1 MTSEEG
7 LTAARPQ
14 ASRDL
19 SVNRD
24 DLGAI
29 GHDAYELYGSL
40 GVDGDHARP
49 ATFTA
54 AIALTNGHFAS
65 GSGLLKVHDRWEK
78 QLRTLRDALARI
90 SNHLDYTK
98 ATHAKDD
105 AEIAGSLT
113 PVSKLNDYLK

>member
-1 MTSEEG
+1 MSDEG
-7 LTAARPQ
+7 LTAAQPQ
-14 ASRDL
+14 APRDL

-29 GHDAYELYGSL
+29 GHDAYELYGGL

-49 ATFTA
+49 TTFTA
-54 AIALTNGHFAS
+54 AISLTNGHFAS

-78 QLRTLRDALARI
+78 QLRTLRDALAQI